1 LGERRTASASGL
13 TPFSIRETQYE
24 SCWRLRCVFCPV
36 KEYSQLPIP
45 RSRATRVIQMGW
57 ERCKG
62 TGTGGGTHQ
71 QRCDLVQDVD
81 DFTRGLA
88 LIDFWC
94 RRHGWSGGELVL
106 QRGGIRMRSLAVS
119 HVSRAPR
126 MQTSANRCK
135 HQVRGSI

>member
-1 LGERRTASASGL
+1 MLLRQRCEANCEIGVDWQERGLGERRTASASGL

-36 KEYSQLPIP
+36 KEYSQLSIL
-45 RSRATRVIQMGW
+45 RSIATRAIQIGW
-57 ERCKG
+57 ETCKG

-94 RRHGWSGGELVL
+94 RRHGWGCNGV
-106 QRGGIRMRSLAVS
+106 G
-119 HVSRAPR
+119 
-126 MQTSANRCK
+126 
-135 HQVRGSI
+135 